1 MGDPSLTKRNVIAVS
16 TYKESPRTQE
26 DVGRFV
32 SKTAVFDENTPIGI
46 ILDWSRPYQESPMAE
61 LKIYEDE
68 NTLAE
73 RPRSFD
79 PYLLDK
85 VKNTEEISSEAEINA
100 KMILGRDLISFPPKN
115 EKDAEWFLQ
124 SYRKSLKS
132 SDGEQFFYL
141 KYIKGHIAE
150 RYLDRANEF
159 LKNPKPVPDTPEG
172 F

>member
-1 MGDPSLTKRNVIAVS
+1 
-16 TYKESPRTQE
+16 
-26 DVGRFV
+26 
-32 SKTAVFDENTPIGI
+32 
-46 ILDWSRPYQESPMAE
+46 MAD

-79 PYLLDK
+79 GYLLDK
-85 VKNTEEISSEAEINA
+85 VKNTDVASSEAEINA
-100 KMILGRDLISFPPKN
+100 KLILGRDLINFLPRN

-124 SYRKSLKS
+124 SYKKSLKS

-141 KYIKGHIAE
+141 KYIQSCIAE
-150 RYLDRANEF
+150 RYLDRAAEF
-159 LKNPKPVPDTPEG
+159 LKDPKPVADSPER